1 MQKSDNKQY
10 KSSSN
15 CTMLNVKS
23 AKYVKPA
30 IEVEVYDLV
39 ALCKDNLKKIGL
51 YWE

>member
-23 AKYVKPA
+23 AKYVKPSGKA
-30 IEVEVYDLV
+30 EVFNLV
-39 ALCKDNLKKIGL
+39 VLCKDNLKKIGL
-51 YWE
+51 YWS